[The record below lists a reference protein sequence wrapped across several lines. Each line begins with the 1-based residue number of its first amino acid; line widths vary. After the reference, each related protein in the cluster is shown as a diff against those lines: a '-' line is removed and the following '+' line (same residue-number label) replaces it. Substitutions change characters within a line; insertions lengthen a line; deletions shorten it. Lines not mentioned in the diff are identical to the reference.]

1 MTLSAKPGAGG
12 KLYNRMKLLYK
23 SPFDAGSWD
32 ELALESV
39 KFMTRSAPGM
49 IMDLLELDANR
60 NTRNIQQVERKNPGE
75 FRDSDGNYLEP

>member
-1 MTLSAKPGAGG
+1 
-12 KLYNRMKLLYK
+12 MKLLYK

-75 FRDSDGNYLEP
+75 FRDSDGNYPEP